1 MALMA
6 LYEAPL
12 QMLCDAP
19 TKYEKNMESFQFMA
33 ATPVVWD
40 DAVGLA
46 GDPDSMAAVARRSRD
61 GSWYVAAITD
71 STARNWTLD
80 TSLFLK
86 EGEWAAEIFRDA
98 PSSDVKPCEYV
109 HENKVVKAG
118 EKMSFKF
125 VRGGGCVIKFVR
137 K

>member
-33 ATPVVWD
+33 ATPVVWAD
-40 DAVGLA
+40 VVGLD
-46 GDPDSMAAVARRSRD
+46 GDMDSMAAVARRSRD

-71 STARNWTLD
+71 SNSRDWTLD
-80 TSLFLK
+80 TAKFLK

-98 PSSDVKPCEYV
+98 PSSDTKPCEYI

-118 EKMSFKF
+118 EKLNFRF
-125 VRGGGCVIKFVR
+125 ARGGGCVIKFVR